1 MSNNDNIQVQFWQL
15 IKIVA
20 VIIKTMMGNIL
31 MANARSL
38 KESNINGNLN
48 YKSVVI

>member
-1 MSNNDNIQVQFWQL
+1 
-15 IKIVA
+15 
-20 VIIKTMMGNIL
+20 MGNIL

-48 YKSVVI
+48 YKSVVIQFINT